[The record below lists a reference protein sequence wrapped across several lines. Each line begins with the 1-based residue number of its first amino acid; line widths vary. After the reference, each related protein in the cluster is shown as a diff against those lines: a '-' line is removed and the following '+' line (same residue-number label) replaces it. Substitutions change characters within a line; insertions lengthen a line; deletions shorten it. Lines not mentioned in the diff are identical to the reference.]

1 MVRKNKEDTEKT
13 RELLL
18 DAAESV
24 FLEKGVGSASLE
36 EIAKR
41 AGVTRGALY
50 WHFENKAALFGAVH
64 ERAKAPLDAFFDEEM
79 QSAKDPIE
87 ALRASTIHV
96 LQLLATDERMRN
108 VFSIIMFRCEKPDEM
123 SIAQNCCPVQKRM
136 DVLAKFG
143 RGFVKAHEEGRL
155 VEGMTPELA
164 AFALHAYV
172 CGIFNDY
179 LRYNDNRDL
188 KKSAPSLMNI
198 FFAGVLKK
206 N

>member
-1 MVRKNKEDTEKT
+1 MARRNKEDTEKT

-18 DAAESV
+18 DAAETV

-50 WHFENKAALFGAVH
+50 WHFDNKAALFGAVH

-79 QSAKDPIE
+79 QSGKDPIE
-87 ALRASTIHV
+87 ALRISTTHA
-96 LQLLATDERMRN
+96 LHLLATDERMRN
-108 VFSIIMFRCEKPDEM
+108 VFSIMMFRCEKPDQM
-123 SIAQNCCPVQKRM
+123 SIAENCCPVQKRM
-136 DVLAKFG
+136 DVLAKFA

-155 VEGMTPELA
+155 VDGMTPELA

-179 LRYNDNRDL
+179 LRYNEERDL
-188 KKSAPSLMNI
+188 KKLATSLMKI
-198 FFAGVLKK
+198 FFEGIIKR
-206 N
+206 